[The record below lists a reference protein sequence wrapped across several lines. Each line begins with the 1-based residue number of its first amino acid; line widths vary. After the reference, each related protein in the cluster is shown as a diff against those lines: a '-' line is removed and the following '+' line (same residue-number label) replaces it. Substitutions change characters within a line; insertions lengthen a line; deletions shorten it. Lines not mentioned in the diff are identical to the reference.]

1 MPQAQFAIFIIV
13 FVGLTTTAIVLP
25 LTLNRAPT
33 KAPIGF
39 RIIDPAQGFIQK
51 VCTTEKDWTSELAT
65 NERQLS
71 NEYFDQPDNET
82 INDPRGLNT
91 LAVIFGQFLDHDITL
106 TETDPDAQFTIEFLN
121 VTRTI
126 KDPITRETKTLLSPG
141 IDGST
146 IYGDYANAW
155 KLQWLRVPNSC
166 LMKTSVSPINPNVGP
181 LLPLNHSTTADD
193 FMAGDERSDEHSTL
207 TAIHTLFAREHN
219 RLCNTAVFP
228 ADWTEEEKFW
238 KVRQTVI
245 AIIHRITFYEWLPA
259 LFGTQS
265 HLLNSNFRRG
275 SGHRMVDVFAGAAF
289 RFGHSM
295 IPNRIGAFH
304 LMEMFFN
311 ISMIQTHGIDYFI
324 DASAETPAQKCDLK
338 VVNALRNVM
347 FASNSNPG
355 EDLVTRNLFRGRD
368 IGLPTYE
375 EICICYQTPIIPIG
389 TIGPDPEDP
398 MIGLLNEP
406 LVPGSSL
413 PRTIATI
420 LAEQFNRLRDMPELD
435 NLGEPFQTIARTTT
449 IGSLIRRN
457 TNITKTIN
465 FFL

>member
-1 MPQAQFAIFIIV
+1 MVQAQFAIFIIV
-13 FVGLTTTAIVLP
+13 LVGLTTTAIVLP
-25 LTLNRAPT
+25 ITLNVNPP

-39 RIIDPAQGFIQK
+39 PIIDPAQGFIEK
-51 VCTTEKDWTSELAT
+51 VCPTVKDWSSELAT

-71 NEYFDQPDNET
+71 NEYFNQPDEESVV
-82 INDPRGLNT
+82 DPRGLNT
-91 LAVIFGQFLDHDITL
+91 LAVVFGQFLDHDITL
-106 TETDPDAQFTIEFLN
+106 TVTDPDAKLTIEFLN
-121 VTRTI
+121 VTRTV
-126 KDPITRETKTLLSPG
+126 KDPITRETKTLISPG

-146 IYGDYANAW
+146 IYGDAANPW

-166 LMKTSVSPINPNVGP
+166 HLNTSVSPINPNVGP
-181 LLPLNHSTTADD
+181 LLPLNYSTPGAD

-207 TAIHTLFAREHN
+207 TSIHTLFVREHN
-219 RLCNTAVFP
+219 RLCDSAIFP
-228 ADWTEEEKFW
+228 LDWTEEEKFW

-245 AIIHRITFYEWLPA
+245 AMIHRITYYEWLPA
-259 LFGTQS
+259 FFGTQT

-275 SGHRMVDVFAGAAF
+275 SGHRMADVFAGAAF

-295 IPNRIGAFH
+295 IPNRIGDFH

-311 ISMIQTHGIDYFI
+311 ISMIQSLGIDYFL
-324 DASAETPAQKCDLK
+324 DASAGTPAQKCDLK

-355 EDLVTRNLFRGRD
+355 EDLITRNLFRGRD

-375 EICICYQTPIIPIG
+375 EICICYQTPAIVIEGI
-389 TIGPDPEDP
+389 EDP
-398 MIGLLNEP
+398 MIGMLNEP
-406 LVPGSSL
+406 LVQGSSL
-413 PRTIATI
+413 PRTLATVI
-420 LAEQFNRLRDMPELD
+420 AEQFNRLRQNNEIL
-435 NLGEPFQTIARTTT
+435 NLGSPFQSIVQTTT